1 MHPLRGLTRAG
12 GARRHATAATAIALL
27 ALATRARAQAQAPAA
42 GDRPS
47 QPAPPAIPGA
57 VAGSAQD
64 FDLPLWDPASNAP
77 HPSLRLTLDE
87 LRGRWVY
94 LDFWASWCG
103 PCRLSFPWMNGL
115 VQRLPAERLR
125 VVAIGLD
132 TRAEPMARFI
142 AQLAPRFTVLWDARQ
157 TTPAS
162 YRVQAMPS
170 SFLIDPAGRIVAS
183 HRGFTPSEAPAIE
196 RDLRQRLGIA

>member
-1 MHPLRGLTRAG
+1 MTAEQAHALTAAARRQACAALGVGLMALIGRAAAQTATTGADDRAAQPQPAAIG
-12 GARRHATAATAIALL
+12 GAS
-27 ALATRARAQAQAPAA
+27 
-42 GDRPS
+42 G
-47 QPAPPAIPGA
+47 PAP
-57 VAGSAQD
+57 D
-64 FDLPLWDPASNAP
+64 FDLPQWDLASNAP
-77 HPSLRLTLDE
+77 HPSLRLALET

-103 PCRLSFPWMNGL
+103 PCRLSFPWMNRL
-115 VQRLPAERLR
+115 VQRLPADRLR

-142 AQLAPRFTVLWDARQ
+142 AQLAPRFTVLWDARHA
-157 TTPAS
+157 TPPL

-183 HRGFTPSEAPAIE
+183 HRGFNPTDASAIE